1 MNFFTSPEEIERA
14 NAEMDVIRHEFI
26 RFLDEMD
33 DDGLRLMETMLDGM
47 AISDHASRMAAFF
60 SGKIGQ
66 MRHDKFKI
74 CAACN
79 KNHDKDLQ
87 ALTGDGPAS
96 PSPTPRPDLPP
107 FVAAR
112 RKLDEAAED
121 SNVQPLYTPIG
132 STEPMTEGELNTMAM
147 FKLDD
152 IRLEGTNELMAFVC
166 LGCGIHYPTI
176 EERISKP
183 RGVEGCAGC
192 QQKAK
197 FG

>member
-1 MNFFTSPEEIERA
+1 MFFMDREEVERA
-14 NAEMDVIRHEFI
+14 QTEVDVVRHEFI

-33 DDGLRLMETMLDGM
+33 DDGLRLMETLLDGM
-47 AISDHASRMAAFF
+47 ATSDHAPRMAAFF

-66 MRHDKFKI
+66 MRHTKFNI

-87 ALTGDGPAS
+87 DITGDGPAS
-96 PSPTPRPDLPP
+96 PDPTSRPDVPP

-112 RKLDEAAED
+112 RKLDEATEGGDA
-121 SNVQPLYTPIG
+121 QPLWTPIG

-152 IRLEGTNELMAFVC
+152 IRLEGTNELMAFAC
-166 LGCGIHYPTI
+166 LGCGIHYATI
-176 EERISKP
+176 QDRMIKP
-183 RGVEGCAGC
+183 RGVEGCHGC